1 MSTAQNPDT
10 RDRLVHTAADLL
22 WERSFQA
29 TGVDELCQRADAR
42 KGSFYYY
49 FKSKTD
55 LAVAAIESFWATARA
70 RLFDGVFGQEGSGLV
85 QLGAFV
91 DGMIG
96 FQREV
101 ADAKG
106 GVLGCPFGNLGQEM
120 ARQDEHIRTTLDAI
134 FAEQRGYL
142 EHALD
147 RAVAQGEIPAGDN
160 ATRAENILA
169 LMQGAMLMTK
179 VSNDLGAFQRARG
192 AVLAIARG
200 G

>member
-1 MSTAQNPDT
+1 MSAAQTLDT
-10 RDRLVHTAADLL
+10 RDRLVHTASDLI

-49 FKSKTD
+49 FKSKTE

-70 RLFDGVFGQEGSGLV
+70 RFFDDVFGREGSALV
-85 QLGAFV
+85 QLEAFL
-91 DGMIG
+91 DAMIA

-120 ARQDEHIRTTLDAI
+120 ARQDEHIRSTLDAI

-160 ATRAENILA
+160 ARRAENILA

-179 VSNDLGAFQRARG
+179 VSNDLGAFERARG
-192 AVLAIARG
+192 AVLALAKVA
-200 G
+200 